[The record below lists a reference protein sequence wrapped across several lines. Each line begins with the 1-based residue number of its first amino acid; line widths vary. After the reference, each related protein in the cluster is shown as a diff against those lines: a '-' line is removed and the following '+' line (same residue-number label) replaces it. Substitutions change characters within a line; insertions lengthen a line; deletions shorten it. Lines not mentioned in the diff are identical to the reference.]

1 MVCWLGST
9 ALVLHQFPQWKT
21 LYRDS
26 SKHRAAN
33 QYRGGHHCERRVVRC
48 CAATRRNGAL
58 ASAGVSQINSGAQR
72 QRRNRSR
79 RQTPRQTS
87 QQRGYR
93 VKAAET
99 DCPRILAVGT
109 EPDDGRRDR
118 APRVQLLVAL
128 SGEVCKA
135 LNKNRG
141 LYGRWSELQNVAIT
155 SPTDELDW
163 TTTEL
168 RKALRSI
175 EWDLDDLEDT
185 IYILFQFETFPHNI
199 ECFIVLN
206 ACVRIVEKNPT
217 KFKIDNK
224 ELTVQRSFI
233 EQAREEVKIM
243 KDKLNLSRSRD
254 RDSTARQPL
263 LDNSPARVP
272 ANHGTTKYSKLENEI
287 DSPNRQFLSD
297 TMQQQNAMIR
307 QQDEQLDMI
316 GETVGTL
323 KTVSRQINSELDEQA
338 VMLDEFGNELETTDS
353 KLDATMKK
361 MAKVLH
367 MSNGNYN
374 NYIPAP
380 TTPVT
385 SSVTDLV
392 SDNKPSSLSSLS
404 TTIANCFLC
413 SND

>member
-1 MVCWLGST
+1 M
-9 ALVLHQFPQWKT
+9 T
-21 LYRDS
+21 LE
-26 SKHRAAN
+26 N
-33 QYRGGHHCERRVVRC
+33 PFFVV
-48 CAATRRNGAL
+48 
-58 ASAGVSQINSGAQR
+58 
-72 QRRNRSR
+72 
-79 RQTPRQTS
+79 
-87 QQRGYR
+87 
-93 VKAAET
+93 K
-99 DCPRILAVGT
+99 D
-109 EPDDGRRDR
+109 
-118 APRVQLLVAL
+118 
-128 SGEVCKA
+128 EVCKA

-155 SPTDELDW
+155 SPTGSMPLSGSATAISRTDELDW

-185 IYILFQFETFPHNI
+185 I
-199 ECFIVLN
+199 C
-206 ACVRIVEKNPT
+206 IVEKNPT

-233 EQAREEVKIM
+233 EQAREEVK
-243 KDKLNLSRSRD
+243 
-254 RDSTARQPL
+254 PL

-287 DSPNRQFLSD
+287 DSPNRQFFSD

-413 SND
+413 SSD

>member
-1 MVCWLGST
+1 M
-9 ALVLHQFPQWKT
+9 T
-21 LYRDS
+21 LE
-26 SKHRAAN
+26 N
-33 QYRGGHHCERRVVRC
+33 PFFVV
-48 CAATRRNGAL
+48 
-58 ASAGVSQINSGAQR
+58 
-72 QRRNRSR
+72 
-79 RQTPRQTS
+79 
-87 QQRGYR
+87 
-93 VKAAET
+93 K
-99 DCPRILAVGT
+99 D
-109 EPDDGRRDR
+109 
-118 APRVQLLVAL
+118 
-128 SGEVCKA
+128 EVCKA

-141 LYGRWSELQNVAIT
+141 LYGRWSELQNVAIV
-155 SPTDELDW
+155 SPTGISGSATAISRTDELDW

-185 IYILFQFETFPHNI
+185 I
-199 ECFIVLN
+199 C
-206 ACVRIVEKNPT
+206 IVEKNPT

-233 EQAREEVKIM
+233 EQARDEVKIM

-297 TMQQQNAMIR
+297 TMHQQNAMIR

-367 MSNGNYN
+367 MSNDRGQWVA
-374 NYIPAP
+374 IGVLTAI
-380 TTPVT
+380 
-385 SSVTDLV
+385 LV
-392 SDNKPSSLSSLS
+392 
-404 TTIANCFLC
+404 FLIILFIIK
-413 SND
+413 

>member
-1 MVCWLGST
+1 ML
-9 ALVLHQFPQWKT
+9 
-21 LYRDS
+21 
-26 SKHRAAN
+26 
-33 QYRGGHHCERRVVRC
+33 RVDEIR
-48 CAATRRNGAL
+48 
-58 ASAGVSQINSGAQR
+58 
-72 QRRNRSR
+72 
-79 RQTPRQTS
+79 
-87 QQRGYR
+87 
-93 VKAAET
+93 
-99 DCPRILAVGT
+99 
-109 EPDDGRRDR
+109 RRDF
-118 APRVQLLVAL
+118 LDGL
-128 SGEVCKA
+128 SGDRRLFSVRDYCEFYSILIEVCKA
-135 LNKNRG
+135 LTKNRG
-141 LYGRWSELQNVAIT
+141 LYGRWSELQNVGIASPTGGIPLSGSAAAI
-155 SPTDELDW
+155 SRTDELDW

-185 IYILFQFETFPHNI
+185 I
-199 ECFIVLN
+199 C
-206 ACVRIVEKNPT
+206 IVEKNPT

-233 EQAREEVKIM
+233 EQAREEVK
-243 KDKLNLSRSRD
+243 
-254 RDSTARQPL
+254 PL

-287 DSPNRQFLSD
+287 DSPNRQFISD
-297 TMQQQNAMIR
+297 TMHQQNAMIR

-385 SSVTDLV
+385 SSVADLV

-413 SND
+413 SSD